1 VGSWAFEPADSIPI
15 GDCDFRILELQVQFG
30 RNCREGIFALLH
42 ARNFHTEF
50 LRPYFP
56 RVIHHAHNFRTNS
69 IPAPFSSFGALGGI
83 FSQGAVGFVL
93 VDAVSL
99 LWLFGRQEYKNG
111 FSI

>member
-1 VGSWAFEPADSIPI
+1 MSSWAFEPADSIPI

-30 RNCREGIFALLH
+30 RNCREGIFARFC

-50 LRPYFP
+50 LRLYFL
-56 RVIHHAHNFRTNS
+56 RAIHHTHYFRTNS
-69 IPAPFSSFGALGGI
+69 IPAPFSSLGALGGML
-83 FSQGAVGFVL
+83 SRGAVGFVL
-93 VDAVSL
+93 LDAVSL